1 MNVVG
6 VIPARFNSTRFE
18 GKIIADL
25 LGKPMIQHVYEKAKE
40 ARSLDDLVVA
50 ADDDRVMEAV
60 KGFGGKAVFTSPE
73 QPTGSDRIA
82 EVVNPMDVK
91 IVVNIQGD
99 EPLIEAKMI
108 DDLASAM
115 LGDESIVMATL
126 IKKIDNEEE
135 INDHNVVKVVV
146 DKDGF
151 ALYFSRSPIPYART
165 DAAVYYKHI
174 GLYAYTKDFLF
185 TFTNLLPL
193 KLEKSEALE
202 QLRVLEYGYR
212 IKTVETEFDTV
223 GVDAP
228 EDLERVKEILSRG
241 NYGQGSQDNG

>member
-1 MNVVG
+1 VNVVG
-6 VIPARFNSTRFE
+6 VIPARFSSTRFE

-25 LGKPMIQHVYEKAKE
+25 LGKPMIQHVYERAKE
-40 ARSLDDLVVA
+40 ARALDDLIVA

-60 KGFGGKAVFTSPE
+60 KGFGGKAAFTSPK

-99 EPLIEAKMI
+99 EPLIEPKMI

-126 IKKIDNEEE
+126 IRKIDNPKE
-135 INDHNVVKVVV
+135 INDHNVVKVAV

-165 DAAVYYKHI
+165 DEALYYKHI

-193 KLEKSEALE
+193 RLEKTEALE

-241 NYGQGSQDNG
+241 SYGQGSQDNG